1 MAASSGISLNYMEN
15 GDISSGVSSTK
26 HNELRKK
33 MEKLHRSYI
42 RGKEWKESMRVVQ
55 QNLSRDKKMMV
66 EEKDVTTIR
75 SCLDR
80 LQSCIKVV
88 SQQTLLERLE
98 ASARQVGLMFTIPAS
113 SEKSA
118 IISNEMFRI
127 EIIFD
132 PGGLVKDVR
141 VSHQGEPSSCD
152 EILEVLRQ
160 GNFEEF
166 IVHLKGLQNIYNVPG
181 DRKQKSK
188 LFLALQ
194 ALETDLNGLAQLQS
208 SIKGVSNC
216 IHKSP
221 LGILLPRKGGCPMKL
236 VYYVSPY
243 DLLNKKSRSPYPMTV
258 EAITENGLGQSVT
271 VCIEQHPHRRLQT
284 IPLMSVIQQDGKS
297 LPSFQA
303 LSQVNSTSLPAC
315 FTLVLAKP
323 IPVAVSIIQ
332 AIQEVT
338 DIDVITEG
346 APDTLLQ
353 LLLSQSSNGKARPG
367 SEFYVTLPDQQHA
380 YYLTDIGESSL
391 DQTARMVSRIP
402 FTHPTNVANILNL
415 LRQQLLFNTVVSS
428 CIRPYAKQDLL
439 SSVVFQLV
447 CTSLQHFSVMFEHP
461 LQDTMVTAEVD
472 LSDITGVKF
481 RVSVAEEGEDLL
493 SDDAASKI
501 FQRCLSIPVTLRSV
515 IHKVSEQ
522 LRKEPS
528 PEPSPVSMETDHPP
542 FVMPAEVTFA
552 TPYLPSL
559 DNKTLTSPA
568 NLGIPNV
575 KIPPGFGGFPVPNSA
590 TVGTMLPPPPV
601 EDSKKVDAD
610 VPGSNPLL
618 VTLLDQDSPDPD
630 PPPVNESPMLSKLL
644 EDAPLHNQASLTNN
658 NNNNVA
664 NLASSVPVPLK
675 SGRGRPPKR
684 KSVTESPRGKS
695 PKHRLTESEFQ
706 SHSFDSIS
714 SFDSDFQTGIET
726 PRSHHFSLSS
736 PIDLTEDSVNPLRR
750 LENTL
755 DSIQSKTSHHPSDP
769 LSDLSSELESMQDV
783 NIFNQTTSVPK
794 NMARSTSLEGIL
806 NRSGEASRT
815 NDLLKPHH
823 HLQNSTE
830 TPNHQTRKTLTRQ
843 NSVGRGTQFQQ
854 QMSVDSNDS
863 FKLGSN
869 LSFSRS
875 TSFTQGNISDSD
887 TSDQTSLYSSKSFDV
902 TDSLN
907 FSPMSNSSVSRVD
920 VGDSSENKI
929 VHKDLRSLL
938 LGSPNENSVLPNKEL
953 KIKNAKGKMRMKLS
967 GIKNSDLLGINNKK
981 SSAEAYDFNSDEE
994 DCNDLKMMSAS
1005 PAGLHLFNKSKNA
1018 KHFLNKYGKSDKLKK
1033 KEAKNT
1039 EPGKRKRDK
1048 KEKEHKKRKRLE
1060 SNSRGASC
1068 EMYSATPVESED
1080 KTSTKLKII
1089 KSVGLSMENSPRSS
1103 PSSRDKGDGVKKYE
1117 SKSNVNSQKSG
1128 KNSHKSLSM
1137 SSVSVSKE
1145 DSKLMTKTPKIKLKP
1160 IAIPSSSAVTSAK
1173 TPTPTSSPTQC
1184 KSGSS
1189 TPTSTTIGRIGAV
1202 SILTSGN
1209 SKTGTITPPP
1219 GKVTTP
1225 TSSKTPLP
1233 FGGSSKTFPSNKNVA
1248 SSSSTSQKAAAVERK
1263 LSQSS
1268 RLSSGISKS
1277 SNGKYSSERKSGSP
1291 SFSGSKS
1298 SLNSSKSLNSSSKG
1312 QSSTSF
1318 GKNSTNPLNS
1328 VLSFLN
1334 PKDKGLSSLPRIPKI
1349 SSASSS
1355 NVNSTK
1361 TTVSMTTT
1369 TVTMT
1374 TTVATS
1380 VAGTPK
1386 ITTVN
1391 SHTGTKVSVSNQF
1404 QGGLKN
1410 SPSSLGTPK
1419 TPTGGNFLANTKSN
1433 VNLTSGHKGNISG
1446 GNSPSVRGNQLG
1458 NRSPSISNSSN
1469 NKSPSSS
1476 GKSPLSQANKPGNV
1490 SRQNSNSNPPRT
1502 PVGGNTSHP
1511 LKTPPS
1517 ASTSPNINKLN
1528 SSSVSNSASKTIPQ
1542 SSPSNYP
1549 TKPATGQG
1557 SSAMTSS
1564 RNSNSPVVSQSL
1576 TSKTMNNLT
1585 KASESPKSVM
1595 AASKVTS
1602 PITLSLETPPKT
1614 TASSL
1619 VSPTIS
1625 CPSSNSKIRPRKSS
1639 LSAVIDKL
1647 TNAKVPHGLGGEIN
1661 RQNSVD
1667 EPEQTKQKTES
1678 SLESV
1683 DRANGSSEK
1692 HGSDLKSDSSDKSIP
1707 TKDVSSGIDK
1717 NKDYKI
1723 VDNSRNLFASLLKS
1737 ASENFSSRHDKDDKE
1752 NVAKNEVGKS
1762 VDVNEEMESKIKD
1775 LSMQTNSKK
1784 SPKASPK
1791 VNGETAT
1798 VESVRKEGD
1807 VFKVPTPK
1815 SVVAIDEM
1823 NCEDIENMSV
1833 RRKARISTTKPVLSP
1848 ASSGGSPENLIID
1861 CQSPRQNI
1869 SKNNSPKCV
1878 IDLNEE
1884 NKKLSP
1890 VTVVSFRQKTHT
1902 PSPKPK
1908 PSPNPSP
1915 RSIQHSSPAGSID
1928 LDDDLM
1934 NEALMGFT
1942 S

>member
-1 MAASSGISLNYMEN
+1 MAAKSGISLNYMEN
-15 GDISSGVSSTK
+15 GDISSGVSNSK
-26 HNELRKK
+26 HNELKKK
-33 MEKLHRSYI
+33 MEKLHRSYV

-66 EEKDVTTIR
+66 EEKDATTIR

-98 ASARQVGLMFTIPAS
+98 ASSRQVGLLFTLPGA

-141 VSHQGEPSSCD
+141 VSHQGEPASCD

-271 VCIEQHPHRRLQT
+271 VCMEQHPHRRLQT

-346 APDTLLQ
+346 GPDSLLQ
-353 LLLSQSSNGKARPG
+353 LLLPQSARSKPG
-367 SEFYVTLPDQQHA
+367 SEFFVTLPDQQHA
-380 YYLTDIGESSL
+380 YYLMDIGESSL

-402 FTHPTNVANILNL
+402 FTHPTNVANILNQ
-415 LRQQLLFNTVVSS
+415 LRQQLLFNTVISS

-447 CTSLQHFSVMFEHP
+447 CTSLQNFSVMFEHP
-461 LQDTMVTAEVD
+461 LQDTMVTAEID

-481 RVSVAEEGEDLL
+481 KVSVAEGEELL

-528 PEPSPVSMETDHPP
+528 PEPSPVSMETEHSP
-542 FVMPAEVTFA
+542 FVMPAEVNFA
-552 TPYLPSL
+552 TPFLPSL
-559 DNKTLTSPA
+559 DNKTLSSPA
-568 NLGIPNV
+568 NMGIPNA

-590 TVGTMLPPPPV
+590 AVGTMLPPPPV
-601 EDSKKVDAD
+601 GEDSKKVDAD

-644 EDAPLHNQASLTNN
+644 EDAPLHNQASVNN

-675 SGRGRPPKR
+675 SGRGRPSKR
-684 KSVTESPRGKS
+684 KLAESPRGKS
-695 PKHRLTESEFQ
+695 PKHRLTDSDFQ
-706 SHSFDSIS
+706 SQSFESIS
-714 SFDSDFQTGIET
+714 SFDSDFQSMGMD
-726 PRSHHFSLSS
+726 PSRSHHFSLSS

-769 LSDLSSELESMQDV
+769 LSDLSSELDPMQDV
-783 NIFNQTTSVPK
+783 NIFNQTNSVPK

-815 NDLLKPHH
+815 NDLLKPHL

-830 TPNHQTRKTLTRQ
+830 TPNHQTQKTLTRQ
-843 NSVGRGTQFQQ
+843 NSVGRGTPYQQ

-887 TSDQTSLYSSKSFDV
+887 TDQTSLYSSKSFDV
-902 TDSLN
+902 SDSFN
-907 FSPMSNSSVSRVD
+907 FSPVSNSSVSRMD
-920 VGDSSENKI
+920 VGESLENKV

-938 LGSPNENSVLPNKEL
+938 LGSPNENSVLPSKEP

-994 DCNDLKMMSAS
+994 DCNDLRMMSAS

-1060 SNSRGASC
+1060 NNSRSTSC

-1103 PSSRDKGDGVKKYE
+1103 PSSRDKGDGGKKYE
-1117 SKSNVNSQKSG
+1117 SKSNVNSQKSV

-1160 IAIPSSSAVTSAK
+1160 IAIPSTSAVTSAK

-1233 FGGSSKTFPSNKNVA
+1233 LGGSSKTFPSNKNVA
-1248 SSSSTSQKAAAVERK
+1248 SSSSTSQKAATVERK
-1263 LSQSS
+1263 LSQSG

-1277 SNGKYSSERKSGSP
+1277 SNGKYSSERKNGSP
-1291 SFSGSKS
+1291 SLSGSKS

-1312 QSSTSF
+1312 QSSSSF

-1355 NVNSTK
+1355 NLNSTK
-1361 TTVSMTTT
+1361 TSVSMTTT
-1369 TVTMT
+1369 AVTMT

-1380 VAGTPK
+1380 VAGSPK

-1410 SPSSLGTPK
+1410 SPNSLGTPK

-1433 VNLTSGHKGNISG
+1433 VNLTSGPRGGISG
-1446 GNSPSVRGNQLG
+1446 GNSPTVRGNQLG
-1458 NRSPSISNSSN
+1458 NRSPNVSNSSN

-1476 GKSPLSQANKPGNV
+1476 GKSPLSQTSKPGSV

-1517 ASTSPNINKLN
+1517 ASGSPNINKLN
-1528 SSSVSNSASKTIPQ
+1528 SNSVSNSTSKAIPQ

-1549 TKPATGQG
+1549 TKPSTGQG
-1557 SSAMTSS
+1557 SSAMASS
-1564 RNSNSPVVSQSL
+1564 KSSSSPAVSQSL
-1576 TSKTMNNLT
+1576 TSKTTNSST
-1585 KASESPKSVM
+1585 KASESPKSVVT
-1595 AASKVTS
+1595 ASKVTS
-1602 PITLSLETPPKT
+1602 PITVSLETPPKT
-1614 TASSL
+1614 TAGSL
-1619 VSPTIS
+1619 VSPTIP
-1625 CPSSNSKIRPRKSS
+1625 CTNSKIRPRKSS

-1647 TNAKVPHGLGGEIN
+1647 TNAKVPHGLGGETS

-1678 SLESV
+1678 ALESV
-1683 DRANGSSEK
+1683 DRANGSSDK
-1692 HGSDLKSDSSDKSIP
+1692 NGSDPKADSSDKNVSVSA
-1707 TKDVSSGIDK
+1707 KDVSSGIDK

-1752 NVAKNEVGKS
+1752 NVAKNEVSKS
-1762 VDVNEEMESKIKD
+1762 VDVSEEKESKIKD

-1791 VNGETAT
+1791 VNGETTT
-1798 VESVRKEGD
+1798 VESVRKGDGD

-1815 SVVAIDEM
+1815 SVVSIDEI

-1869 SKNNSPKCV
+1869 SKNSSPKCV
-1878 IDLNEE
+1878 VDLNEE

-1890 VTVVSFRQKTHT
+1890 VTVVNFRQKTHT

-1915 RSIQHSSPAGSID
+1915 KSIQHSSPAGSID